1 MGIKI
6 ILADDH
12 KIMREGLRS
21 LLEKESD
28 MEIVGETEDGQ
39 TALQQVQKLAPDVV
53 VMDISMP
60 NLDGIE
66 STRQIIAKYSGVKV
80 LALSI
85 HSDKKFIAEMLG
97 AGASGYLTK
106 ACAGNELVSAIRIV
120 VTSNQTYLSPHITS
134 TVTDD
139 YIRHLSAKGSS
150 SYSILT
156 AREREVLRLLVEGK
170 TSKQVALNLNVSVR
184 TVENHRNKIMDK
196 LDIHNV
202 VELTRYAI
210 REGLSQ
216 L

>member
-39 TALQQVQKLAPDVV
+39 TTLQQVQKLVPDVV

-60 NLDGIE
+60 HLDGIE
-66 STRQIIAKYSGVKV
+66 STRQIIAKCPSVKV
-80 LALSI
+80 LALSM
-85 HSDKKFIAEMLG
+85 HSNKKFIAEMLG
-97 AGASGYLTK
+97 AGASGYLSKTS
-106 ACAGNELVSAIRIV
+106 ACNELVNAIRI
-120 VTSNQTYLSPHITS
+120 VTSNQTYLSPHIAG

-139 YIRHLSAKGSS
+139 YVRHLSAKGSS

-156 AREREVLRLLVEGK
+156 AREREVLRLLAEGK
-170 TSKQVALNLNVSVR
+170 TSKQVALNLNVSVK

-202 VELTRYAI
+202 VGLTRYAI

>member
-1 MGIKI
+1 MSIKI

-28 MEIVGETEDGQ
+28 MEVVGETEDGQ
-39 TALQQVQKLAPDVV
+39 TTVQQVQKLSPDVV
-53 VMDISMP
+53 IMDISMP

-66 STRQIIAKYSGVKV
+66 STRQIIAKSPSVKV
-80 LALSI
+80 LALSM
-85 HSDKKFIAEMLG
+85 HSNKRFIAEMLS
-97 AGASGYLTK
+97 AGASGYLSK
-106 ACAGNELVSAIRIV
+106 ASAGNELVNAIRI
-120 VTSNQTYLSPHITS
+120 VTSNQTYLSPHIAN
-134 TVTDD
+134 TVTAD
-139 YIRHLSAKGSS
+139 YVSHLTAKGSS

-156 AREREVLRLLVEGK
+156 AREREVLRLLAEGK
-170 TSKQVALNLNVSVR
+170 TSKQVALNLNVSVK